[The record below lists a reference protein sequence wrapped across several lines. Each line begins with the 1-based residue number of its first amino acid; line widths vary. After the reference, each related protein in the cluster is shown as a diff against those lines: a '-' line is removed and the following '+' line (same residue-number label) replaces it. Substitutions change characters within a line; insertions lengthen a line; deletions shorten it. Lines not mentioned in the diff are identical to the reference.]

1 MSRFLVA
8 ALFAA
13 AGLAAVTAQPMDG
26 KVAKKLIF
34 LLNVRILLSFLLKS
48 NCVSVSTSYLD

>member
-26 KVAKKLIF
+26 KVAKKTDIF
-34 LLNVRILLSFLLKS
+34 AKCKNFALFFVKIKLR
-48 NCVSVSTSYLD
+48 